1 MQGFIKTLFGDKH
14 TLAVAAASGLIAF
27 AVLHSP
33 ATILAGLIFP
43 LCLLAGAA
51 YLARR

>member
-1 MQGFIKTLFGDKH
+1 MQGFVKTLFGDKH
-14 TLAVAAASGLIAF
+14 TLAVAAASVLIAF

-33 ATILAGLIFP
+33 ATIMAGLILP
-43 LCLLAGAA
+43 LCLLASAA

>member
-1 MQGFIKTLFGDKH
+1 MQGFIKTLFGDTN
-14 TLAVAAASGLIAF
+14 TLAATAASILIAF

-33 ATILAGLIFP
+33 ATILAGLILP

-51 YLARR
+51 YLARH